1 MKKKRRGGKCPMVA
15 TSPNAT
21 AAERRSRFIEAYVE
35 NGGNGTQAAIA
46 VGCPEKTAKQAGSRM
61 LRHPEVATAVESRR
75 AAVLAEAR
83 AKTGL
88 TVQRTLDEIARL
100 AYFDIRKLFNPD
112 GSMKKISELDDDTA
126 AAVSQIEID
135 EIGLEGTVIGQTRK
149 IKIADK
155 NAALEK
161 AMKHFGQYELDN
173 SQKPAPTVNV
183 GVLSVG
189 LEFDKV
195 RARAKVL
202 SRS

>member
-1 MKKKRRGGKCPMVA
+1 MKKKRRGGKCPMVP
-15 TSPNAT
+15 TSPDAR
-21 AAERRSRFIEAYVE
+21 AAERRARFIEAYVS
-35 NGGNGTQAAIA
+35 NGGNGTKAAVA
-46 VGCPEKTAKQAGSRM
+46 VGCPEKTARSAGSRM
-61 LRHPEVATAVESRR
+61 LRHPEVVAAVEARR

-88 TVQRTLDEIARL
+88 TVERTLQEVARL
-100 AYFDIRKLFNPD
+100 AYFDPRKLFNAD
-112 GSMKKISELDDDTA
+112 GSMKKIAELDDDTA
-126 AAVSQIEID
+126 AAVASIEID

-149 IKIADK
+149 IKHWDK

-161 AMKHFGQYELDN
+161 AMKHLGQYELDN
-173 SQKPAPTVNV
+173 RQKPAPTVNV

-202 SRS
+202 NRA